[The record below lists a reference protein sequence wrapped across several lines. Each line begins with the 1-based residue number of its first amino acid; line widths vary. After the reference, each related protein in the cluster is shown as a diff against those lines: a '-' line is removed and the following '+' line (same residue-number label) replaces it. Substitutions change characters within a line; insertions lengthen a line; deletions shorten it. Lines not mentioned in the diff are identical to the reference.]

1 MIMTLS
7 PTQSTTSTAAEPGN
21 AHPGLGAKLR
31 RLRRER
37 RLSLS
42 QVAEATL
49 VSASFLSLVENGK
62 SDITIGR
69 LVRLVDFY
77 GVSIVDLLP
86 SSDSSDP
93 DVVRA
98 MEGRKLRSPA
108 EGIDIYL
115 LAADTRRS
123 MMPML
128 LVFEPGAA
136 LAEYG
141 RHEGEEFVQVL
152 QGSLELDVAG
162 SEPRTLG
169 QGDSAYYQADRPH
182 LFRNASESKPLRV
195 LCVDTPPNL

>member
-1 MIMTLS
+1 MTLTPS
-7 PTQSTTSTAAEPGN
+7 QNAVPGATEPGN
-21 AHPGLGAKLR
+21 AHPGLGAALR
-31 RLRRER
+31 RLRRAR

-49 VSASFLSLVENGK
+49 ISASFLSLVENGK

-86 SSDSSDP
+86 SADPADSEI
-93 DVVRA
+93 VRA
-98 MEGRKLRSPA
+98 SEARKLRSPA

-115 LAADTRRS
+115 LTPDTRRS

-152 QGSLELDVAG
+152 EGRLELDIAG
-162 SEPRTLG
+162 SEPRLLA
-169 QGDSAYYQADRPH
+169 QGDSAYYPADRPH
-182 LFRNASESKPLRV
+182 LFRNADARKPLRV

>member
-1 MIMTLS
+1 MTLTPS
-7 PTQSTTSTAAEPGN
+7 QNAVSSATEPGN
-21 AHPGLGAKLR
+21 AHPGLGAALR
-31 RLRRER
+31 RLRRAR

-49 VSASFLSLVENGK
+49 ISASFLSLVENGK

-86 SSDSSDP
+86 SADPADSEI
-93 DVVRA
+93 VRA
-98 MEGRKLRSPA
+98 SEGRKLRSPA

-115 LAADTRRS
+115 LTPDTRRS

-136 LAEYG
+136 LAEHG

-152 QGSLELDVAG
+152 EGRLELDIAG
-162 SEPRTLG
+162 SEPRLLA
-169 QGDSAYYQADRPH
+169 QGDSAYYPADRPH
-182 LFRNASESKPLRV
+182 LFRNADARKPLRV

>member
-1 MIMTLS
+1 M
-7 PTQSTTSTAAEPGN
+7 STTAAEPGN
-21 AHPGLGAKLR
+21 AHPGLGTALR

-42 QVAEATL
+42 QVAQATL

-93 DVVRA
+93 EVVRA

-115 LAADTRRS
+115 LASDTQRS

-141 RHEGEEFVQVL
+141 RHQGEEFVQVL
-152 QGSLELDVAG
+152 EGRLELDVAG
-162 SEPRTLG
+162 SKPRLLG
-169 QGDSAYYQADRPH
+169 RGDSAYYPADRPH
-182 LFRNASESKPLRV
+182 LFRNADESKPLRV